1 LISRWQS
8 KAAMTDYADIDKV
21 LSELRHGHSCLLL
34 NENSAGGMTGFV
46 VVAAEHCES
55 SHIAFMARQARGLVC
70 LAMTPQRCEELELP
84 LMVEGDDSMSPFT
97 LSIEAATGID
107 TGISAA
113 DRARTVRVAV
123 DAASQPADLVQPGH
137 IFPIAAAVG
146 GVLTRTAPAEA
157 AIDLTTLAGLLPSA
171 VFTEVLDSE
180 GAVAGADY
188 LADFADRHELVVGQ
202 VSDLVTYRLANQKTI
217 SAVRRGRLESRY
229 GVFEVTAYQD
239 TTQGR
244 VHLALTKGQIQSA
257 TPTLVRVHVTAVFR
271 DLVGTTLDGHA
282 SWSFDASLK
291 AIAESESGVLVLL
304 SKPET
309 AEDLLQGIDR
319 LLGEPEGDTLSSQ
332 DAYNQIGMGAQIL
345 RDLGVGQIR
354 LMGAPLTYNALAGFG
369 LEVVDFALPP
379 DAPADH

>member
-1 LISRWQS
+1 
-8 KAAMTDYADIDKV
+8 MTDYADIDKV

-319 LLGEPEGDTLSSQ
+319 LLGEPEGDTVSSQ

>member
-1 LISRWQS
+1 
-8 KAAMTDYADIDKV
+8 MTDYADIDKV

>member
-1 LISRWQS
+1 
-8 KAAMTDYADIDKV
+8 MTEYADIDKV
-21 LSELRHGHSCLLL
+21 LSKLRHGHSCLLL

-46 VVAAEHCES
+46 VVAAEHCEAQ
-55 SHIAFMARQARGLVC
+55 HIAFMARQARGLVC

-84 LMVEGDDSMSPFT
+84 LMVEGDDSLSPFT

-123 DAASQPADLVQPGH
+123 DAASQASDLVQPGH
-137 IFPIAAAVG
+137 IFPIAAAAG

-157 AIDLTTLAGLLPSA
+157 AMDLATLAGLLPSA
-171 VFTEVLDSE
+171 VFTEVLDND
-180 GAVAGADY
+180 GAVADADY
-188 LADFADRHELVVGQ
+188 LTGFANQHQLAVGL

-217 SAVRRGRLESRY
+217 RAVREGTLQTRH
-229 GVFEVTAYQD
+229 GVFGATAYQD

-244 VHLALTKGQIQSA
+244 LHVALTKGVIDA
-257 TPTLVRVHVTAVFR
+257 AKPTLVRVHVTSVFR

-291 AIAESESGVLVLL
+291 AIAESEGGVLVLL
-304 SKPET
+304 SKPEAT
-309 AEDLLQGIDR
+309 DDLLHDIDR
-319 LLGEPEGDTLSSQ
+319 LLGEPESDKVGSL

-354 LMGAPLTYNALAGFG
+354 LLGAPLKYNALAGFG
-369 LEVVDFALPP
+369 LEVVDFVAPP
-379 DAPADH
+379 DAAESH

>member
-1 LISRWQS
+1 
-8 KAAMTDYADIDKV
+8 MTDYADIDKV

-137 IFPIAAAVG
+137 IFPIAADVG

-188 LADFADRHELVVGQ
+188 LVDFADRHELVVGQ

-319 LLGEPEGDTLSSQ
+319 LLGEPEGDTVSSQ

>member
-1 LISRWQS
+1 
-8 KAAMTDYADIDKV
+8 MTDYAEIDKV

-70 LAMTPQRCEELELP
+70 LALTPQRCEELELP

-188 LADFADRHELVVGQ
+188 LADFADRHQLVVGQ

-244 VHLALTKGQIQSA
+244 VHLALTKGKIQSA

-319 LLGEPEGDTLSSQ
+319 LLGEPEGDTASSQ
-332 DAYNQIGMGAQIL
+332 DAYNEIGMGAQIL

-379 DAPADH
+379 EAPADH

>member
-1 LISRWQS
+1 
-8 KAAMTDYADIDKV
+8 MTEYADIGKL

-46 VVAAEHCES
+46 VVAAEHCEAQ
-55 SHIAFMARQARGLVC
+55 HIAFMARQARGLVC

-84 LMVEGDDSMSPFT
+84 LMVEGDDSLSPFT

-123 DAASQPADLVQPGH
+123 DAASQASDLVQPGH
-137 IFPIAAAVG
+137 IFPIAAAAG

-157 AIDLTTLAGLLPSA
+157 AMDLATLAGLLPSA
-171 VFTEVLDSE
+171 VFTEVLDNK
-180 GAVAGADY
+180 GA
-188 LADFADRHELVVGQ
+188 LADAGYLTGFANQHQLVVGL

-217 SAVRRGRLESRY
+217 RAVREGILQTRH
-229 GVFEVTAYQD
+229 GVFGAAAYQD

-244 VHLALTKGQIQSA
+244 LHVALTKGVIDA
-257 TPTLVRVHVTAVFR
+257 AKPTLVRVHVTSVFR

-291 AIAESESGVLVLL
+291 AIGESESGVLVLL
-304 SKPET
+304 SKPEAT
-309 AEDLLQGIDR
+309 DDLLHDIDR
-319 LLGEPEGDTLSSQ
+319 LFGEPESDKAGSP

-345 RDLGVGQIR
+345 RDLGVGQIS
-354 LMGAPLTYNALAGFG
+354 LLGAPLKYNALAGFG
-369 LEVVDFALPP
+369 LEVVDFVAPP
-379 DAPADH
+379 DAAESH

>member
-1 LISRWQS
+1 
-8 KAAMTDYADIDKV
+8 MTDYADIDKV

-319 LLGEPEGDTLSSQ
+319 LLGEPEGDTVSSQ

-345 RDLGVGQIR
+345 RDPQTIMLSPQGQA
-354 LMGAPLTYNALAGFG
+354 LVVTKVPPLALSFPQHHSP
-369 LEVVDFALPP
+369 LEWYSLAVP
-379 DAPADH
+379 

>member
-1 LISRWQS
+1 
-8 KAAMTDYADIDKV
+8 MTEYADIDKV

-34 NENSAGGMTGFV
+34 NENSGGGMTGFV

-84 LMVEGDDSMSPFT
+84 LMVESDDSMSPFT

-188 LADFADRHELVVGQ
+188 LADFADRHQLVVGQ

-244 VHLALTKGQIQSA
+244 VHLALTKGKVESA

-271 DLVGTTLDGHA
+271 DLVGTTLDGYA

-319 LLGEPEGDTLSSQ
+319 LLGEPEGETASSQ

-379 DAPADH
+379 EVPADH

>member
-1 LISRWQS
+1 
-8 KAAMTDYADIDKV
+8 MTEYADIDKV

-34 NENSAGGMTGFV
+34 NENSAGGMTGFL
-46 VVAAEHCES
+46 VVAAEHCEAQ
-55 SHIAFMARQARGLVC
+55 HIAFMARQARGLVC
-70 LAMTPQRCEELELP
+70 LALTPQRCEELELP
-84 LMVEGDDSMSPFT
+84 LMVEGDDSLSPFT

-123 DAASQPADLVQPGH
+123 DAASQASDLVQPGH
-137 IFPIAAAVG
+137 IFPIAAAAG

-157 AIDLTTLAGLLPSA
+157 AMDLATLAGLLPSA
-171 VFTEVLDSE
+171 VFTEVLDNN
-180 GAVAGADY
+180 GAVADASY
-188 LADFADRHELVVGQ
+188 LTGFANQHQLVVGL

-217 SAVRRGRLESRY
+217 RAVREGTLQTRH
-229 GVFEVTAYQD
+229 GVFGATAYQD

-244 VHLALTKGQIQSA
+244 LHVALTKGVIDA
-257 TPTLVRVHVTAVFR
+257 AKPTLVRVHVTSVFR

-291 AIAESESGVLVLL
+291 AIAESEGGVLVLL
-304 SKPET
+304 SKPEAT
-309 AEDLLQGIDR
+309 DDLLHDIDR
-319 LLGEPEGDTLSSQ
+319 LLGEPESDKVGSL

-354 LMGAPLTYNALAGFG
+354 LLGAPLKYNALAGFG
-369 LEVVDFALPP
+369 LEVVDFVAPP
-379 DAPADH
+379 DAAESH

>member
-1 LISRWQS
+1 
-8 KAAMTDYADIDKV
+8 MTDYAEIDKV

-70 LAMTPQRCEELELP
+70 LALTPQRCEELELP

-188 LADFADRHELVVGQ
+188 LADFADRHQLVVGQ

-244 VHLALTKGQIQSA
+244 VHLALTKGKIQSA

-319 LLGEPEGDTLSSQ
+319 LLGEPEGDAASSQ
-332 DAYNQIGMGAQIL
+332 DAYNEIGMGAQIL

-379 DAPADH
+379 EAPADH

>member
-1 LISRWQS
+1 
-8 KAAMTDYADIDKV
+8 MTEYADIDKV

-46 VVAAEHCES
+46 VVAAEHCEAE
-55 SHIAFMARQARGLVC
+55 HIAFMARQARGLVC

-84 LMVEGDDSMSPFT
+84 LMVEGDDSLSPFT

-123 DAASQPADLVQPGH
+123 DASSQASDLVHPGH

-157 AIDLTTLAGLLPSA
+157 AMDLTTLAGLLPSA
-171 VFTEVLDSE
+171 VFTEVLDND
-180 GAVAGADY
+180 GAVADADY
-188 LADFADRHELVVGQ
+188 LLGFADQHQLVVGQ

-217 SAVRRGRLESRY
+217 RAVREGTLQTRH
-229 GVFEVTAYQD
+229 GVFSATAYQD

-244 VHLALTKGQIQSA
+244 LHVALTKGVIDA
-257 TPTLVRVHVTAVFR
+257 AKPTLVRVHVTSVFR

-291 AIAESESGVLVLL
+291 AIAESETGVLVLL
-304 SKPET
+304 SKPEAT
-309 AEDLLQGIDR
+309 DDLLHDIDR
-319 LLGEPEGDTLSSQ
+319 LLGVPE
-332 DAYNQIGMGAQIL
+332 
-345 RDLGVGQIR
+345 RD
-354 LMGAPLTYNALAGFG
+354 
-369 LEVVDFALPP
+369 
-379 DAPADH
+379 

>member
-1 LISRWQS
+1 
-8 KAAMTDYADIDKV
+8 MTEYADIDKL

-46 VVAAEHCES
+46 VVAAEHCEAE
-55 SHIAFMARQARGLVC
+55 HIAFMARQARGLVC
-70 LAMTPQRCEELELP
+70 LAMTSQRCEELELP
-84 LMVEGDDSMSPFT
+84 LMVEGDDSLSPFT

-123 DAASQPADLVQPGH
+123 DAASQASDLVQPGH
-137 IFPIAAAVG
+137 IFPIAAAAG

-157 AIDLTTLAGLLPSA
+157 AMDLATLAGLLPSA
-171 VFTEVLDSE
+171 VFTEVLDND
-180 GAVAGADY
+180 GAVADADY
-188 LADFADRHELVVGQ
+188 LLGFADQHQLVVGQ

-217 SAVRRGRLESRY
+217 SAVREGTLQTRH
-229 GVFEVTAYQD
+229 GVFSATAYQD

-244 VHLALTKGQIQSA
+244 LHVALTKGVIDA
-257 TPTLVRVHVTAVFR
+257 AKPTLVRVHVTSVFR

-304 SKPET
+304 SKPEAT
-309 AEDLLQGIDR
+309 DDLLHDIDR
-319 LLGEPEGDTLSSQ
+319 LLGEPERDKAGSPN
-332 DAYNQIGMGAQIL
+332 AYNQIEMGAQIL

-354 LMGAPLTYNALAGFG
+354 LLGAPLKYNALAGFG
-369 LEVVDFALPP
+369 LEVVDFVTPP
-379 DAPADH
+379 DAAQSH

>member
-1 LISRWQS
+1 
-8 KAAMTDYADIDKV
+8 MTDYADIDKV

-137 IFPIAAAVG
+137 IFPIAADVG

-202 VSDLVTYRLANQKTI
+202 VLDLVTYRLANQKTI

-319 LLGEPEGDTLSSQ
+319 LLGEPEGDTVSSQ

-379 DAPADH
+379 DARADH

>member
-1 LISRWQS
+1 
-8 KAAMTDYADIDKV
+8 MTEYADIDKV

-46 VVAAEHCES
+46 VVAAEHCEAE
-55 SHIAFMARQARGLVC
+55 HIAFMARQARGLVC

-84 LMVEGDDSMSPFT
+84 LMVEGDDSLSPFT

-123 DAASQPADLVQPGH
+123 DASSQASDLVQPGH

-157 AIDLTTLAGLLPSA
+157 AMDLTTLAGLLPSA
-171 VFTEVLDSE
+171 VFTEVLDND
-180 GAVAGADY
+180 GAVADADY
-188 LADFADRHELVVGQ
+188 LLGFADQHQLVVGQ

-217 SAVRRGRLESRY
+217 RAVREGTLQTRH
-229 GVFEVTAYQD
+229 GVFSATAYQD

-244 VHLALTKGQIQSA
+244 LHVALTKGVIDA
-257 TPTLVRVHVTAVFR
+257 VKPTLVRVHVTSVFR

-282 SWSFDASLK
+282 SWTFDASLK

-304 SKPET
+304 SKPEAT
-309 AEDLLQGIDR
+309 DDLLHDIDR
-319 LLGEPEGDTLSSQ
+319 LLGEPERDKAGSP

-345 RDLGVGQIR
+345 CDLGVGQIR
-354 LMGAPLTYNALAGFG
+354 LLGAPLKYNALAGFG
-369 LEVVDFALPP
+369 LEVVDFVAPP
-379 DAPADH
+379 DAAESH

>member
-1 LISRWQS
+1 
-8 KAAMTDYADIDKV
+8 MTEYADIDKL

-46 VVAAEHCES
+46 VVAAEHCEAQ
-55 SHIAFMARQARGLVC
+55 HVAFMARQARGLVC
-70 LAMTPQRCEELELP
+70 LAMTRQRCEELELP
-84 LMVEGDDSMSPFT
+84 LMVEGDDSLSPFT

-123 DAASQPADLVQPGH
+123 DAASQASDLVQPGH
-137 IFPIAAAVG
+137 IFPIAAAAG

-157 AIDLTTLAGLLPSA
+157 AMDLATLAGLLPSA
-171 VFTEVLDSE
+171 VFTEVLDNN
-180 GAVAGADY
+180 GAVADAGY
-188 LADFADRHELVVGQ
+188 LTGFANQHQLVVGL

-217 SAVRRGRLESRY
+217 RAVREGTLQTRH
-229 GVFEVTAYQD
+229 GVFGATAYQD

-244 VHLALTKGQIQSA
+244 LHLALTKGVIDA
-257 TPTLVRVHVTAVFR
+257 AKPTLVRVHVTSVFR

-291 AIAESESGVLVLL
+291 AITESEGGVLVLL
-304 SKPET
+304 SKPEAT
-309 AEDLLQGIDR
+309 DDLLHDIDR
-319 LLGEPEGDTLSSQ
+319 LLGEPESDKVGSL

-354 LMGAPLTYNALAGFG
+354 LLGAPLKYNALAGFG
-369 LEVVDFALPP
+369 LEVVDFVAPT
-379 DAPADH
+379 DAAESH

>member
-1 LISRWQS
+1 
-8 KAAMTDYADIDKV
+8 MTDYADIDKV

-70 LAMTPQRCEELELP
+70 LALTPQRCEELELP

-319 LLGEPEGDTLSSQ
+319 LLGEPEGDTVSSQ

>member
-1 LISRWQS
+1 
-8 KAAMTDYADIDKV
+8 MTEYADIDKV

-46 VVAAEHCES
+46 VVAAEHCEAE
-55 SHIAFMARQARGLVC
+55 HIAFMARQARGLVC

-84 LMVEGDDSMSPFT
+84 LMVEGDDSLSPFT

-123 DAASQPADLVQPGH
+123 DAASQASDLVQPGH
-137 IFPIAAAVG
+137 IFPIAAAAG

-157 AIDLTTLAGLLPSA
+157 AMDLATLAGLLPSA
-171 VFTEVLDSE
+171 VFTEVLDND
-180 GAVAGADY
+180 GAVADADY
-188 LADFADRHELVVGQ
+188 LLGFADQHQLVMGQ

-217 SAVRRGRLESRY
+217 RAVREGTLQTRH
-229 GVFEVTAYQD
+229 GVFSATAYQD

-244 VHLALTKGQIQSA
+244 LHVALTKGVIDA
-257 TPTLVRVHVTAVFR
+257 AKPTLVRVHVTSVFR

-291 AIAESESGVLVLL
+291 AIGESESGVLVLL
-304 SKPET
+304 SKPEAT
-309 AEDLLQGIDR
+309 DDLLHDIDR
-319 LLGEPEGDTLSSQ
+319 LFGEPESDKAGSS

-345 RDLGVGQIR
+345 RDLGVGQIS
-354 LMGAPLTYNALAGFG
+354 LLGAPLKYNALAGFG
-369 LEVVDFALPP
+369 LEVVDFVAPP
-379 DAPADH
+379 DAAESH